1 MRKEART
8 CPGLHLV
15 NNVTARYVTN
25 LVRVP
30 HGDVEGGFCCLL
42 NTHAWLCLPR
52 EGPPNWRLHRR
63 WSLLPHREP
72 TVTNR
77 ICWV

>member
-1 MRKEART
+1 MRKEPRT

-15 NNVTARYVTN
+15 NNVAARYVAN

-30 HGDVEGGFCCLL
+30 HSYVEGGFCRLL
-42 NTHAWLCLPR
+42 NAHAWLCLPR
-52 EGPPNWRLHRR
+52 EGSPNWRLHRR

-72 TVTNR
+72 TVTGR